1 MIVELPTVSSIVAVS
16 IGNHREDHRGAIAA
30 FVAADEQ
37 PVLTAHRESASKV
50 VRPMAGARQ
59 RTARPF
65 PWRWA

>member
-37 PVLTAHRESASKV
+37 PVLTAHRESAGRS
-50 VRPMAGARQ
+50 
-59 RTARPF
+59 
-65 PWRWA
+65 